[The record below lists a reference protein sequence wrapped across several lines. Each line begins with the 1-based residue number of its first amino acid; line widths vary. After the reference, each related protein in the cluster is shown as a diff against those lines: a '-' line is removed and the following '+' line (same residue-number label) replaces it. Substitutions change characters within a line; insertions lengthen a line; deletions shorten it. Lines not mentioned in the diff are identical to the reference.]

1 MTEFKFENVAYRAT
15 VYRTGYV
22 MYVLWFF
29 QAFGVPSEDDK
40 GGFVFYTNYNSR
52 KGKELLENPHAALVF
67 YWEPLKR

>member
-1 MTEFKFENVAYRAT
+1 MMF
-15 VYRTGYV
+15 
-22 MYVLWFF
+22 VLLFF

>member
-1 MTEFKFENVAYRAT
+1 MAKKMARNCCNMSQSTPFWDT
-15 VYRTGYV
+15 L
-22 MYVLWFF
+22 YVLLLF
-29 QAFGVPSEDDK
+29 QAFGVPSEEDK